1 MTRTLF
7 DEIPAGETVSI
18 ENSKDAGLKLRLV
31 CNSGSE
37 FNFELLPG
45 QALGFTAD
53 REGAKIFLVEGDPK
67 SLLIIKPETAT

>member
-7 DEIPAGETVSI
+7 DEIPGGETVSI
-18 ENSKDAGLKLRLV
+18 ENSKEAGLKLRLV

-45 QALGFTAD
+45 QALGFSAD
-53 REGAKIFLVEGDPK
+53 EEGAKIFLQKGDPEG
-67 SLLIIKPETAT
+67 LLIIKPETAT

>member
-1 MTRTLF
+1 MARTLF
-7 DEIPAGETVSI
+7 DEIPGGETVSI
-18 ENSKDAGLKLRLV
+18 ENSKDVGLQIRLV

-37 FNFELLPG
+37 FNFELLPE